1 MLKRHQFGN
10 CWFLTDEHNCC
21 SCEFRHLSQT
31 NSDGSPAEPE
41 FFEPQ
46 DWRLE
51 DPEQVEGTKLLFDV
65 IENLVK
71 KGFKVDLID
80 VWNGQEAEKFVLD
93 VDLREVNRDSF
104 HMFEDYLMRFK

>member
-1 MLKRHQFGN
+1 M
-10 CWFLTDEHNCC
+10 
-21 SCEFRHLSQT
+21 
-31 NSDGSPAEPE
+31 
-41 FFEPQ
+41 
-46 DWRLE
+46 
-51 DPEQVEGTKLLFDV
+51 